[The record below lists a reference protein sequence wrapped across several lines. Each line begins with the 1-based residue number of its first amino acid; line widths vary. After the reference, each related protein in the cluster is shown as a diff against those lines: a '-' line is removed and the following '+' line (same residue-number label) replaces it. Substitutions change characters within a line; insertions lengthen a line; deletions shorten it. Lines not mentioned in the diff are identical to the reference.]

1 MKEVQAG
8 CRRPPT
14 GKARVS
20 SFLFLAFPV
29 PLRKRGWD
37 RTVCSALETR
47 GAMWKQGNNQGAAAS
62 PRGSTTSSSVFTPLT
77 PPPSPHANFFP
88 ATSTSDIHILISP
101 DLLASLLLFSR
112 SVGDDA

>member
-77 PPPSPHANFFP
+77 PPTIPPCQFFP
-88 ATSTSDIHILISP
+88 RDFNLRHTCSHFPRPACVVVVIL
-101 DLLASLLLFSR
+101 AER
-112 SVGDDA
+112 R